1 MAYELTKPDYED
13 WVETPEHRGDEVA
26 AALEWNLTKGLDFS
40 IPDVDW
46 DDDLFQLP
54 QSLIDL
60 LHQAPEK
67 PKLEDITVRE
77 YGGTGIFDAFMESF
91 HNHLNVEYLA
101 NRITGAQYAEA
112 WVSGFQTCLTQA
124 VTFAINRD
132 KAYWDAIL
140 AQLQGL
146 NQLIAFNTAKVQLA
160 IAQAQAHLN
169 RANYALTKLKL
180 STEDANYANAV
191 ETVEATRA
199 QTLDNRLSDG
209 QTVEGAIGKQ
219 KDLYDEQITS
229 YKRNAELK
237 VAQLWSDAWVAQKT
251 IDEGLLAPA
260 QFQNESVNTILTE
273 LRNNVNLN

>member
-1 MAYELTKPDYED
+1 MPYELTKPTYDD
-13 WVETPEHRGDEVA
+13 WIETQDHRGDELA

-46 DDDLFQLP
+46 DDDLFKIP
-54 QSLIDL
+54 QELIDA
-60 LHQAPEK
+60 LHQAPSK
-67 PKLEDITVRE
+67 PKLEDITIRQ

-91 HNHLNVEYLA
+91 HNHLDVEFKLG
-101 NRITGAQYAEA
+101 RITGAEYATA
-112 WVSGFQTCLTQA
+112 WVSYTTVGITQA
-124 VTFAINRD
+124 VQFAINRD

-140 AQLQGL
+140 AQLNGI
-146 NQLIAFNTAKVQLA
+146 NQLIGLNTAKVQLA
-160 IAQAQAHLN
+160 IAQAQAHTN
-169 RANYALTKLKL
+169 RVNYALTKLKL
-180 STEDANYANAV
+180 STEDATFSNMV

-199 QTLDNRLSDG
+199 QTLDTRLSDNA
-209 QTVEGAIGKQ
+209 TVEGAIGKQ

-260 QFQNESVNTILTE
+260 QYQNESVNTILTE
-273 LRNNVNLN
+273 LRSKVGLS